1 MEDFSKTSIDP
12 KPRIDRPLL
21 AYAFLAQATPKA
33 GDLLSGLVPIF
44 IPIAKRN
51 MGKRF
56 DAREFSTQ
64 VGEMYGI
71 AISPWAVD
79 DLSPRLEKAGL
90 LFKEALTA
98 STYEYFYADIPGDF
112 NEVSENDIRDVVDHF
127 IKFATPILEGNGLS
141 VDNKTLERAFFD
153 ELTQIDFHT
162 ILLKPDRP
170 EQASSTLALPKSA
183 DEQNSDK
190 AISSKSR
197 LDVLCAAF
205 VIAMR
210 QSDKPVF
217 DLIVK
222 IAAGA
227 LVVQVVLNMQDPGP
241 TVSLSGLRV
250 FLDAPILMSL
260 LDLGEEKHHEY
271 ALQLSEQL
279 TEHGAHLEVFRHSVD
294 EIRDNLKASVSAAES
309 GTGYGA
315 TVRRLR
321 NSMYRNYVSSVR
333 ADLEGTIGRLG
344 IRVVEPVSRVSVF
357 QHFTQEDEEGVYNML
372 GHFYNPLAQERDA
385 ASIAA
390 VMRMRQGKHARMGQF
405 HLAICLFVTEN
416 PRVAEC
422 GSRFAVIRKLIRP
435 NEVPP
440 AVTDRYLA
448 GMLWVLFGGKANELT
463 EYRLL
468 ASCSAALEARN
479 DVSLKV
485 HQFLK
490 KIDGAKAEHFRA
502 LMTTE
507 RSGQH
512 LMQLTLG
519 DSTLIRSTDDADRL
533 LSRLDEEYRQQYKKE
548 SGEIIE
554 RVRTQADS
562 EVKRALTLAE
572 QSAEQAR
579 AAEAEAMLAHA
590 AIEKERDEAK
600 VAVKSVLDSTD
611 KQLAERSAQ
620 VESIRV
626 QLESERKRRLLEKVP
641 IITQSMKIAHK
652 KYRGARTEQA
662 VLLFVCITAA
672 TAIGTNVFT
681 DWKPWLGLVSALLV
695 GCLTVLFSSVVLEPR
710 FGRRAIRLRDESFDA
725 SAKELGFLADLN
737 AYCID
742 WDNSTVA
749 LAQNAHVDSAQQYLA

>member
-1 MEDFSKTSIDP
+1 MEDTSRTMIDT

-21 AYAFLAQATPKA
+21 AYAFLAQATSKP

-56 DAREFSTQ
+56 DAKEFSTQ

-71 AISPWAVD
+71 GISPWAVD
-79 DLSPRLEKAGL
+79 DLAPRLEKAGL
-90 LFKEALTA
+90 LFKEPLTA
-98 STYEYFYADIPGDF
+98 STYEYFYADVPGDSSD
-112 NEVSENDIRDVVDHF
+112 VSENDIRDVVEHF
-127 IKFATPILEGNGLS
+127 IKFATPILESNGLN
-141 VDNKTLERAFFD
+141 VDKKLLERAFFD

-162 ILLKPDRP
+162 VLLKPDRP
-170 EQASSTLALPKSA
+170 EQPASTLALPKS
-183 DEQNSDK
+183 DEEL
-190 AISSKSR
+190 SSAKDIANKSR

-205 VIAMR
+205 VIATR
-210 QSDKPVF
+210 QSDKAVF

-227 LVVQVVLNMQDPGP
+227 LVVQVVLNMQDPGE
-241 TVSLSGLRV
+241 TVSLAGLRV
-250 FLDAPILMSL
+250 FLDGPILMSL

-271 ALQLSEQL
+271 AVQLSEQL
-279 TEHGAHLEVFRHSVD
+279 TTHGASLVVFRHSVD

-321 NSMYRNYVSSVR
+321 NSMYRNYVASVR
-333 ADLEGTIGRLG
+333 ADLEGTIGRAG
-344 IRVVEPVSRVSVF
+344 IRIVEPVTRAGIF
-357 QHFTQEDEEGVYNML
+357 QHFTQEDEDGVYGML
-372 GHFYNPLAQERDA
+372 GHFNNPLAQERDA
-385 ASIAA
+385 ASIAG

-405 HLAICLFVTEN
+405 HLANCLFVTEN

-422 GSRFAVIRKLIRP
+422 GARFAVLRKLIRT

-468 ASCSAALEARN
+468 ASCTAALEARN

-485 HQFLK
+485 HQFLNK
-490 KIDGAKAEHFRA
+490 MDTAKAEHFRA

-519 DSTLIRSTDDADRL
+519 DSSLIRSTDDADRL
-533 LSRLDEEYRQQYKKE
+533 LSRLDEEYRQEYEKR
-548 SGEIIE
+548 SADAIE
-554 RVRTQADS
+554 RVRSQ
-562 EVKRALTLAE
+562 
-572 QSAEQAR
+572 
-579 AAEAEAMLAHA
+579 AEAEIKRAQTEAERSAASARTADAQALLAQA
-590 AIEKERDEAK
+590 SIATERDQ
-600 VAVKSVLDSTD
+600 TT
-611 KQLAERSAQ
+611 KQLAERAAEVSK
-620 VESIRV
+620 V
-626 QLESERKRRLLEKVP
+626 QNQLQDERNRRLVEKIP
-641 IITQSMKIAHK
+641 III
-652 KYRGARTEQA
+652 GAMEVANKQHSYARLRQGA
-662 VLLFVCITAA
+662 IVFFCMTAA
-672 TAIGTNVFT
+672 TAVGTNFFT
-681 DWKPWLGLVSALLV
+681 DWNPWLGLVSAVLV
-695 GCLTVLFSSVVLEPR
+695 GGLTVLFSSFAFDPR
-710 FGRRAIRLRDESFDA
+710 FSKRAMRVRDA
-725 SAKELGFLADLN
+725 SFEESAKRLNLTAELD

-742 WDNSTVA
+742 WDSLSVT
-749 LAQNAHVDSAQQYLA
+749 LAKTPNTTTRQM

>member
-1 MEDFSKTSIDP
+1 MEDTSRTMIDT

-21 AYAFLAQATPKA
+21 AYAFLAQATPKP

-56 DAREFSTQ
+56 DAKEFSTQ

-90 LFKEALTA
+90 LFKEPLTA
-98 STYEYFYADIPGDF
+98 STYEYFYADVPGDF
-112 NEVSENDIRDVVDHF
+112 SDVSENDIRDVVEHF
-127 IKFATPILEGNGLS
+127 IKFATPILESNGLN
-141 VDNKTLERAFFD
+141 VDKKLLERAFFD

-162 ILLKPDRP
+162 VLLKPDRP
-170 EQASSTLALPKSA
+170 EQPASTLALPKS
-183 DEQNSDK
+183 DEEL
-190 AISSKSR
+190 SSAKDIANKSR

-205 VIAMR
+205 VIATR
-210 QSDKPVF
+210 QSDKSVF

-227 LVVQVVLNMQDPGP
+227 LVVQVVLNMQDPGE

-250 FLDAPILMSL
+250 FLDGPILMSL

-271 ALQLSEQL
+271 AVQLSEQL
-279 TEHGAHLEVFRHSVD
+279 TTHGASLVVFRHSVD

-321 NSMYRNYVSSVR
+321 NGMYRNYVASVR
-333 ADLEGTIGRLG
+333 ADLEGTIGRAG
-344 IRVVEPVSRVSVF
+344 IRIVEPVTRAGIF
-357 QHFTQEDEEGVYNML
+357 QHFTQEDEDGVYGML
-372 GHFYNPLAQERDA
+372 GHFNNPLAQERDA
-385 ASIAA
+385 ASIAG

-405 HLAICLFVTEN
+405 HLASCLFVTEN

-422 GSRFAVIRKLIRP
+422 GARFAVLRKLIRT

-468 ASCSAALEARN
+468 ASCTAALEARN

-485 HQFLK
+485 HQFLNK
-490 KIDGAKAEHFRA
+490 MDTAKAEHFRA

-519 DSTLIRSTDDADRL
+519 DSSLIRSTDDADRL
-533 LSRLDEEYRQQYKKE
+533 LSRLDEEYRREYEKR
-548 SGEIIE
+548 SADAIE
-554 RVRTQADS
+554 RVRSQAES
-562 EVKRALTLAE
+562 EIKRAQTEAE
-572 QSAEQAR
+572 RNAEIAR
-579 AAEAEAMLAHA
+579 AADAQALLAQA
-590 AIEKERDEAK
+590 SIATERDQ
-600 VAVKSVLDSTD
+600 TT
-611 KQLAERSAQ
+611 KQLAERGGGSKQNSGSTAGREKPAIGREDSDHHRGNGGGQ
-620 VESIRV
+620 KAAFVCPLATRCNRFLLYNRRDSRRNKFFHG
-626 QLESERKRRLLEKVP
+626 LESLARARECRFSWGAHS
-641 IITQSMKIAHK
+641 IIFEFCFRSEI
-652 KYRGARTEQA
+652 
-662 VLLFVCITAA
+662 
-672 TAIGTNVFT
+672 
-681 DWKPWLGLVSALLV
+681 
-695 GCLTVLFSSVVLEPR
+695 
-710 FGRRAIRLRDESFDA
+710 
-725 SAKELGFLADLN
+725 
-737 AYCID
+737 
-742 WDNSTVA
+742 
-749 LAQNAHVDSAQQYLA
+749 